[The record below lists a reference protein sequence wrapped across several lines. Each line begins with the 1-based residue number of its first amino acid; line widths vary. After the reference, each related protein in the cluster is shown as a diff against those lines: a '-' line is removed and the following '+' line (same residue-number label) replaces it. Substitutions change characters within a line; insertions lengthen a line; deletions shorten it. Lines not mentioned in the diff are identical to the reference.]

1 MQILLASAKT
11 MTATSTVKSNIVG
24 TPLFQEEANRHVS
37 QLIQLSQ
44 EELQSLLKCNAQ
56 IAAQNRKRYIT
67 FFDDADGK
75 LPAILAYTGMVFK
88 HLKATD
94 FSEADFEFANKHL
107 WITSF
112 LYGLLRPMD
121 QIKNYRL
128 EGNVKLPDNDG
139 KSMFA
144 YWKPLLTDALIDSVK
159 KDDGILMDLAPEEMT
174 FLFDWER
181 VKREV
186 HVIEPKFYVQKG
198 DKLKIVTVYAKMLRG
213 EMTRFILKNKIQHP
227 EDLKSFRYEG
237 YAFQKENEENTSL
250 SEWLFVLP

>member
-1 MQILLASAKT
+1 MAAH
-11 MTATSTVKSNIVG
+11 TAVQPNIVG

-56 IAAQNRKRYIT
+56 IAAQNRKRYLT
-67 FFDDADGK
+67 FFDKEEDK
-75 LPAILAYTGMVFK
+75 LPALLAYTGMVFK
-88 HLKATD
+88 HLNAID
-94 FSEADFEFANKHL
+94 FCKADFEFANQHL

-139 KSMFA
+139 KTMFA
-144 YWKPLLTDALIDSVK
+144 YWKPLLTNVLIEAVQ
-159 KDDGILMDLAPEEMT
+159 KDDGVLMNLAPDEMT
-174 FLFDWER
+174 HLFDWER
-181 VKREV
+181 IKQEV
-186 HVIEPKFYVQKG
+186 RVIEPKFYVRKG

-213 EMTRFILKNKIQHP
+213 EMTRFILKNQLQTLEP
-227 EDLKSFRYEG
+227 LKAFEYEG
-237 YAFQKENEENTSL
+237 YRYHESHETADGVEE
-250 SEWLFVLP
+250 WWFVLS